1 MAEELTVFVVPVTTL
16 DDPELASASG
26 LVSAAL
32 SELVPDNQY
41 AQEYSAEDNH
51 SRAAAIITNTSLIEA
66 RKFVRICIEQ
76 CNSWLAN
83 RLRKEP
89 QNVKAMVLRWNEI
102 FSTITAEARS
112 RDTRKSNQGASNN
125 AKQAA
130 VSQT

>member
-41 AQEYSAEDNH
+41 AQEYSAED
-51 SRAAAIITNTSLIEA
+51 TSLIEA